1 MFEKLLDTNFTSVSV
16 RRGTEKQMSVPARTC
31 LFQNYAGVSNLL
43 GCFKIMR
50 VFQTCEGVSNL
61 RMFQIAKALPVVFL
75 EPLENFPSHL
85 SKT

>member
-61 RMFQIAKALPVVFL
+61 LGCFKLVMVFQILGCFK
-75 EPLENFPSHL
+75 
-85 SKT
+85 